1 MGKCEMDATCPEYAT
16 RGLEFRHVESEVTVS
31 RYYCED
37 HFLET
42 SGELQASDYY
52 VVVGSRELS

>member
-1 MGKCEMDATCPEYAT
+1 MAKTDATRPEYAT
-16 RGLEFRHVESEVTVS
+16 RDLEFRHVESEVTVS

-37 HFLET
+37 HSFET
-42 SGELQASDYY
+42 SGELRASDY